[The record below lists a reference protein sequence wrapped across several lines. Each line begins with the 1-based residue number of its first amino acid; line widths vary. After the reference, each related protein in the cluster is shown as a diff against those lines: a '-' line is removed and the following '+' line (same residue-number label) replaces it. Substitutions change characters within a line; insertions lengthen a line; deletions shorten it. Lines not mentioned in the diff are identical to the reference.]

1 MAFKRGKVK
10 VKERAKAAR
19 AADYKYIAKQMKQ
32 SREKSTIQS
41 GKKTSKI

>member
-10 VKERAKAAR
+10 IKERAKAAR
-19 AADYKYIAKQMKQ
+19 ASDYKYIAKVK
-32 SREKSTIQS
+32 SREKSTIAS